1 MGSENSLEPV
11 SKKKKWTKQKEGFW
25 NNLKVIIIIPV
36 ATVLIGIFFVPVV
49 ETNNREAIEK
59 ADAAVAP
66 AEVIFQGWEK
76 WGSRFHEEEVPVDVL
91 TKDKDILSS
100 SPNAIGMP
108 VSYYGQFQYDSDGDW
123 HDANLA
129 AKSQL
134 FFTLKGTTER
144 PAVVKEIRAV
154 IEKTEHFSPET
165 FYFLMPQGDS
175 PRTEFGIDLGGPDLE
190 AKQMNY
196 SVITDRRYLSVNG
209 SSLSANEATQYNVTI
224 LAPPGKKIS
233 FHLEFTFEGYSKP
246 VRVNDNGSSL
256 VAVGYPTQASPPLH
270 TYLPAAQLPPYT
282 HDRPPLEC
290 HWQVGCLSPDP
301 EDCMPTQ
308 EPVVSAACLRLEVM
322 GELPSW

>member
-1 MGSENSLEPV
+1 
-11 SKKKKWTKQKEGFW
+11 
-25 NNLKVIIIIPV
+25 
-36 ATVLIGIFFVPVV
+36 
-49 ETNNREAIEK
+49 
-59 ADAAVAP
+59 
-66 AEVIFQGWEK
+66 
-76 WGSRFHEEEVPVDVL
+76 
-91 TKDKDILSS
+91 KDILSS

-108 VSYYGQFQYDSDGDW
+108 VPYYGQFQYGSDSDW

-154 IEKTEHFSPET
+154 IEKTENFSPET
-165 FYFLMPQGDS
+165 FYFVMPQGDS

-196 SVITDRRYLSVNG
+196 SIITDRRYLSVNG
-209 SSLSANEATQYNVTI
+209 SSLSANEVAQYNVTI

-256 VAVGYPTQASPPLH
+256 VAVGYPTQAQPPRH
-270 TYLPAAQLPPYT
+270 TYMSAAQLPP
-282 HDRPPLEC
+282 
-290 HWQVGCLSPDP
+290 
-301 EDCMPTQ
+301 
-308 EPVVSAACLRLEVM
+308 
-322 GELPSW
+322 